1 MLQRGSPYLEDV
13 NWAINLA
20 REIGLIDA
28 QFRKYVPHAKKCS
41 THARVRQSHYDKVAG
56 TVEVF
61 QMKNIYGMLML
72 LAMGLVSSVSAFI
85 TGRVL

>member
-13 NWAINLA
+13 NEGITLA

-28 QFRKYVPHAKKCS
+28 QFRKYVPHAKKCN

-61 QMKNIYGMLML
+61 QLKNIYGMLML
-72 LAMGLVSSVSAFI
+72 LAMGLGSSACSFI
-85 TGRVL
+85 AGRVL

>member
-13 NWAINLA
+13 NWAITLA

-28 QFRKYVPHAKKCS
+28 QFRKYVPHAKKCN
-41 THARVRQSHYDKVAG
+41 THTRVRKSHYDKVAG

-61 QMKNIYGMLML
+61 QLKNIYGMLML